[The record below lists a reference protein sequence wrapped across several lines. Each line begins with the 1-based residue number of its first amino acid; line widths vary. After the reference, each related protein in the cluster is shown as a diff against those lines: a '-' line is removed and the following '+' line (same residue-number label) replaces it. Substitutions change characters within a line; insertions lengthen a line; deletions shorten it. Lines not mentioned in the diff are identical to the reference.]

1 MSHGKAAVDIGFSIN
16 KATLIENMQERSVIA
31 LGTVCDAVSN
41 SGDLFKV
48 DITKQIML
56 AARNAHSCYHEEL
69 NEKKLIEKK
78 SKEQASKNKKKRK
91 EERQKMDLSKKF
103 TDRNFITPL
112 RAMNEYLLK
121 PSDLESL
128 RKTTRRSPFEDN
140 PPIQVYLR
148 RDVEQK
154 SIEVWGSEEALQRE
168 LKKRKEEEEQ
178 YRNNIFH
185 VKKILK
191 EYTRFT
197 MHEEERKRQEL
208 IIKTSGRVVLTAVVI
223 NATNFALKVLAWLY
237 TGSHSM
243 FAEAIHSLADT
254 GNQLILFYGI
264 KKSLQTPTQYHPYG
278 YHNMRYVASLISG
291 VGVFFLGT
299 GLSVYHGINGILHP
313 ETMESLY
320 WAYVVL
326 GGSLISEGGTLVV
339 AFRET
344 MRGAKRDGLTFLQY
358 AHRNKLQNRSRPG
371 VFIGYALKT
380 VGYRIWYP
388 DEDKV
393 DKTKHVFFN
402 ESKIGMD
409 SFRNKNVS
417 SSTLTFIPEQVEE
430 YLTIEEKEPP
440 VHEST
445 SSREWKRVTKK
456 REKGKTAGQIDVYYN
471 PKPGVRLRKR
481 ELENLT
487 DEDLSEESS
496 EEEHSAIVT
505 EIPKSYR
512 KAITSSLKEKWI
524 NAMETEIAILKDREV
539 WEIVPR
545 PINKTVIITDGYIP
559 EQQMGIFQNNRWV
572 YSIKENAEDQIEG
585 IKVHLVAQGFHQVE
599 SSRLQ

>member
-1 MSHGKAAVDIGFSIN
+1 MLKVVFGRNSKAFLRSCFNQNVSFSNFKGTGGNAKILSNIEGYGSCLLLLVPSPVTFPVCGFLCPYSQQLEKSLQCNFHTGSIYYDQTN
-16 KATLIENMQERSVIA
+16 DKTSFFTQ
-31 LGTVCDAVSN
+31 GTKSEEE
-41 SGDLFKV
+41 KE
-48 DITKQIML
+48 
-56 AARNAHSCYHEEL
+56 AA
-69 NEKKLIEKK
+69 K
-78 SKEQASKNKKKRK
+78 SLSQKRK

-121 PSDLESL
+121 PSDLECL

-154 SIEVWGSEEALQRE
+154 AIEVWGSEEALQRE
-168 LKKRKEEEEQ
+168 LKKRKEDEEQ

-191 EYTRFT
+191 EYTRST
-197 MHEEERKRQEL
+197 MHKEERKRQEL

-223 NATNFALKVLAWLY
+223 NATNFALKVLAWLH

-344 MRGAKRDGLTFLQY
+344 LRGARRDELTFFQY
-358 AHRNKLQNRSRPG
+358 VLRGRDPSVNVVLLEDIAAVFGIFIAAGCMSLTSYTGLPIYDAAGSLAIGGVLGAVASFIIYTNTAALVGRS
-371 VFIGYALKT
+371 
-380 VGYRIWYP
+380 
-388 DEDKV
+388 
-393 DKTKHVFFN
+393 
-402 ESKIGMD
+402 
-409 SFRNKNVS
+409 
-417 SSTLTFIPEQVEE
+417 IPEERLQELNKEMENDVMIRAIHDVKATDMGNNYVRYKAEIDIDGRQLTRSYLDSQDLDTLLEE
-430 YLTIEEKEPP
+430 MQKLKTIEEVEAFFLK
-440 VHEST
+440 HGESI
-445 SSREWKRVTKK
+445 VDML
-456 REKGKTAGQIDVYYN
+456 GGQIDRIEMNFKKKN
-471 PKPGVRLRKR
+471 PEIRHVD
-481 ELENLT
+481 LEVL
-487 DEDLSEESS
+487 
-496 EEEHSAIVT
+496 
-505 EIPKSYR
+505 
-512 KAITSSLKEKWI
+512 
-524 NAMETEIAILKDREV
+524 
-539 WEIVPR
+539 
-545 PINKTVIITDGYIP
+545 
-559 EQQMGIFQNNRWV
+559 
-572 YSIKENAEDQIEG
+572 
-585 IKVHLVAQGFHQVE
+585 
-599 SSRLQ
+599 